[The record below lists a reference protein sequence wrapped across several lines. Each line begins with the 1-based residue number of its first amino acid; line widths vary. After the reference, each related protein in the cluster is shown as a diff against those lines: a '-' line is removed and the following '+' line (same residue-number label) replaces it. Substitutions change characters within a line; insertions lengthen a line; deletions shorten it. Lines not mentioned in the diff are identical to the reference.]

1 MDLHHLINS
10 LLGLQDLT
18 INDAKLSEDFVSCRI
33 SAELPWNKAR
43 CTKCQHPLMEFHQWS
58 HREIRVPPLGLFK
71 DVVIQ
76 LHYPRGLCPVCN
88 KIQRYI
94 IETPDIPT

>member
-1 MDLHHLINS
+1 MTWGKAGHDDRLFALCLLKIKKAHLGEPCDLIFYDEKLITKVRPRMDLHHLINS

-43 CTKCQHPLMEFHQWS
+43 CTKGQYL
-58 HREIRVPPLGLFK
+58 RDTFK
-71 DVVIQ
+71 V
-76 LHYPRGLCPVCN
+76 
-88 KIQRYI
+88 
-94 IETPDIPT
+94 